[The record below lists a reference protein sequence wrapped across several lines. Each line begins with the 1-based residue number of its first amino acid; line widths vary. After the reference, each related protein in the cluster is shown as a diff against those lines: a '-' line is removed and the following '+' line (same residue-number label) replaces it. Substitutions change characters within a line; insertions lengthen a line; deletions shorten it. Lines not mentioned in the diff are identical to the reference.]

1 MSIVA
6 EIKQRV
12 EKLNPK
18 QQAELRA
25 WFLERDWTEW
35 DRQIADDP
43 AAGRLDDL
51 ISEAEADRAAGRARE
66 L

>member
-6 EIKQRV
+6 EIKERV
-12 EKLNPK
+12 ERLGPEQK
-18 QQAELRA
+18 AELRD
-25 WFLERDWTEW
+25 WFLERDWADW
-35 DRQIADDP
+35 DRQIADDF

-51 ISEAEADRAAGRARE
+51 IAEAEADRAAGRARE

>member
-6 EIKQRV
+6 EIKERV
-12 EKLNPK
+12 DMLGPEQK
-18 QQAELRA
+18 AELRD
-25 WFLERDWTEW
+25 WFLERDWADW
-35 DRQIADDP
+35 DRQIADDL

-51 ISEAEADRAAGRARE
+51 IAEAEADRAAGRARE